1 MQEQGI
7 IPETKQNRVAVLYIN
22 DEMQKVA
29 LSIAS
34 LLRLANIPTDIDLAG
49 RNLKK
54 QMVIATNARFSII
67 VGPQEL
73 EQGNVVLRD
82 MIDGTEGTIS
92 LEKLTEDPNSILNLE
107 KP

>member
-7 IPETKQNRVAVLYIN
+7 IPEVKQKRVAVLYVN
-22 DEMQKVA
+22 DDMQKVA
-29 LSIAS
+29 HSIAS

-54 QMVIATNARFSII
+54 QMEIATNARLSII

-82 MIDGTEGTIS
+82 MINGTEGVIS

-107 KP
+107 KL

>member
-1 MQEQGI
+1 
-7 IPETKQNRVAVLYIN
+7 LYIN

-54 QMVIATNARFSII
+54 QMEIATNARYSII
-67 VGPQEL
+67 VGPKEL
-73 EQGNVVLRD
+73 EEGNVVLRN
-82 MIDGTEGTIS
+82 MINGEEKTIP
-92 LEKLTEDPNSILNLE
+92 LEKLTENPNSILNLE